1 MFRRVG
7 RKGGEKEYY
16 EVVKEKLAQL
26 FRERGVNVYL
36 EITASGVFSNR
47 IKSEIPHD
55 REIIFSFL
63 RKVAPDITGFVERSG
78 SSEFVV
84 VEVKRNEIGLDD
96 IYQLRKYADLFD
108 AKFSFLVSLKPVP
121 EEIKRLSKA
130 VYAILARPSIYH
142 VFVLTYFD
150 GKSGEF
156 VEWFEEN
163 PFTKSIYWR

>member
-1 MFRRVG
+1 MSRRVG
-7 RKGGEKEYY
+7 REGGEKEYY
-16 EVVKEKLAQL
+16 GVIKEKLTEL
-26 FRERGVNVYL
+26 FRGKGVDVYL
-36 EITASGVFSNR
+36 EITANGVFSNR
-47 IKSEIPHD
+47 IKSKIPHG

-63 RKVAPDITGFVERSG
+63 RKLAPDITGFVERG
-78 SSEFVV
+78 VLPEFVV
-84 VEVKRNEIGLDD
+84 VEVKRNEIALED

-108 AKFSFLVSLKPVP
+108 AKFSFLVSLKPIP

-130 VYAILARPSIYH
+130 IYAILARPSIYH